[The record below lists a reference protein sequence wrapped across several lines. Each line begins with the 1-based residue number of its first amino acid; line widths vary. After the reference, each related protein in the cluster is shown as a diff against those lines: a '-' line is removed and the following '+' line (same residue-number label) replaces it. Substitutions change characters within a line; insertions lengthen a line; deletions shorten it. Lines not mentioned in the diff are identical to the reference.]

1 MNATRT
7 RENLQSLR
15 QELSKQIPQAQTRAV
30 FTPDDLTQLRRTL
43 QQARTEL
50 TDMHDWHIWNDTQR
64 KGVCECLAHIEEID
78 RQLTPREEG
87 ARFVIPFAL
96 IFGYIY
102 KAIELLTV
110 ASMAVEV
117 YERVRDLYVRYFVEK
132 QSLTTLPQDLI
143 ELLQGTAL
151 TMIAV
156 KSMKKLPKTS
166 TALARRQEAVEL
178 YRYEVLQ
185 RCSDFSMGM
194 NRGDAL
200 NTRVREVADAISG
213 FNDLFLDLGGVRV
226 HVTSKLITLPK
237 GE

>member
-1 MNATRT
+1 MNATAT
-7 RENLQSLR
+7 KEKLANLR
-15 QELSKQIPQAQTRAV
+15 QELLKHVPQRETRDV
-30 FTPDDLTQLRRTL
+30 FSPDDLAQLRRTL
-43 QQARTEL
+43 QQAQTEL
-50 TDMHDWHIWNDTQR
+50 AAMHDWHVWNDDQR
-64 KGVCECLAHIEEID
+64 KGVCECLAHIEQID
-78 RQLTPREEG
+78 RQLTPPQEG
-87 ARFVIPFAL
+87 ARFVIPIGL
-96 IFGYIY
+96 ILGYIY
-102 KAIELLTV
+102 EAIMWLGV
-110 ASMAVEV
+110 AAMAAEV
-117 YERVRDLYVRYFVEK
+117 YERAHAIYVRYWVEK

-143 ELLQGTAL
+143 ELLQATAL
-151 TMIAV
+151 TLIGA
-156 KSMKKLPKTS
+156 KAMKRLPKNS

-185 RCSDFSMGM
+185 RYSDFSLGM